1 MSEEAI
7 LDIPDL
13 ADMIC
18 KGRKDPVNGQDGST
32 RIMATMEPPQLK
44 PKLPAKTCYPWSTD
58 ANYVGIPLSCLH
70 H

>member
-13 ADMIC
+13 ADMIF
-18 KGRKDPVNGQDGST
+18 KGRKDLVNGQDGST

-44 PKLPAKTCYPWSTD
+44 PKLPAKTCYP
-58 ANYVGIPLSCLH
+58 
-70 H
+70 